1 MVTRQATFLRRF
13 VSRLDQRL
21 RHLEMV
27 SLRFSQARLVFFL
40 IGVTSSIIAFRSTDS
55 GWEWAVL
62 LGFAVIF
69 LALTRRHDRVHRAI
83 RRHRIYRTIKLR
95 HLARME
101 RDWKGLGEATS
112 VPGPEEHPF
121 SHDLDLLGSRS
132 LHHLLDTSFSEG
144 GSSRLGQWLT
154 GEEPTREGALDR
166 QELVRELVPLG
177 ALRDRISLLSQV
189 TGGVAAPERFDGDV
203 LVRWLARHRDD
214 TRMRPF
220 LMLLSGLAVVNYV
233 LVGLHVAGLT
243 GPWWAFSLTAYATIY
258 LLNGRLYAHLF
269 DEAEHLH
276 DQLER
281 FRPVVRRLESYRFR
295 PGSALAR
302 HLTSFQDP
310 VRRPSAY
317 LRKVMLLAMAASA
330 QKSEILRLVFNV
342 LLPWDLLFAYRL
354 AVYKEELRELLPV
367 WLDAVYRLE
376 AAGSLATYA
385 GLNAD
390 SVFPVINPSDTR
402 PVLVAEGL
410 AHPMI
415 PTDASIRNDFAC
427 DSPPHITLVTGSNM
441 SGKSTF
447 LRAVGVAQVMAMAGG
462 PVEARSFTTVPF
474 RVFSSM
480 GIHDSLTDGIS
491 FFYAEVRRLGRMR
504 RAVST
509 SPEPSLVLIDEIFRG
524 TNNRE
529 RLIGSRAL
537 LESLAAEPCIGL
549 VATHDLELVSLGDEL
564 PAFENSHF
572 REEVVDGRMVFDY
585 RLRPGPCPTTNALK
599 IMAAEGLP
607 VPGDQDAVKRDDE
620 SGPTDH
626 DSGNP

>member
-1 MVTRQATFLRRF
+1 MFL
-13 VSRLDQRL
+13 V
-21 RHLEMV
+21 
-27 SLRFSQARLVFFL
+27 
-40 IGVTSSIIAFRSTDS
+40 GVTSSIVAFRSTDS
-55 GWEWAVL
+55 GTEWAVL
-62 LGFAVIF
+62 LGFALVF
-69 LALTRRHDRVHRAI
+69 LGLTRRHDGVHRSI
-83 RRHRIYRTIKLR
+83 RRHRTYRTIKLH
-95 HLARME
+95 HLARMG
-101 RDWKGLGEATS
+101 RDWKGLGQATS
-112 VPGPEEHPF
+112 IPGPEEHPF
-121 SHDLDLLGSRS
+121 AHDLDLLGDRS
-132 LHHLLDTSFSEG
+132 LHHLLDTSFSSG
-144 GSSRLGQWLT
+144 GSSRLASWLS
-154 GEEPTREGALDR
+154 EEQPSRQAALDR
-166 QELVRELVPLG
+166 QHLVRELVPLG

-189 TGGVAAPERFDGDV
+189 TGGPAASERFDGDV

-214 TRMRPF
+214 ARMRPF
-220 LMLLSGLAVVNYV
+220 LLLLSGLALLNYV
-233 LVGLHVAGLT
+233 LVALHVAGVT

-276 DQLER
+276 YQLER

-295 PGSALAR
+295 RDSSLAR
-302 HLTSFQDP
+302 HLKSFQDP
-310 VRRPSAY
+310 LKRPSTY

-330 QKSEILRLVFNV
+330 QKSEVLRLVFNV

-354 AVYKEELRELLPV
+354 AVYKEDLRELLPV
-367 WLDAVYRLE
+367 WLDAVYGLE

-385 GLNAD
+385 ALNTD
-390 SVFPVINPSDTR
+390 SVFPTIQEPDAR
-402 PVLVAEGL
+402 PVFHAEGL

-415 PTDASIRNDFAC
+415 VTDVSVRNDFAC
-427 DSPPHITLVTGSNM
+427 QAPPHITLVTGSNM

-462 PVEARSFTTVPF
+462 PVSARSFSTVPF

-504 RAVST
+504 RAVSET
-509 SPEPSLVLIDEIFRG
+509 TQPSLVLIDEIFRG

-537 LESLAAEPCIGL
+537 LESLAGEPCVGL
-549 VATHDLELVSLGDEL
+549 VATHDLELVSLGEEL
-564 PAFENSHF
+564 PAFDNSHF
-572 REEVVDGRMVFDY
+572 REEVEHGRMVFDY

-607 VPGDQDAVKRDDE
+607 VP
-620 SGPTDH
+620 SDH
-626 DSGNP
+626 DGGNA